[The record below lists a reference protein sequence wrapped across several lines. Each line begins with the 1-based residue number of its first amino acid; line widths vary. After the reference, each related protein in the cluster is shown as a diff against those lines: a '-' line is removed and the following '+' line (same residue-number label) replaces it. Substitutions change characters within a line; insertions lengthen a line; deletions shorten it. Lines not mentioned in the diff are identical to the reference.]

1 MNQVG
6 KNFAYQ
12 IVYRVITIL
21 TPLVTSPILSRA
33 LGAEKLGL
41 FSATLAFVS
50 YFQLISMLGVENY
63 GNRSIAAVQGDRAS
77 QQKLFWNIYA
87 VQVLSSLIA
96 IALYAFS
103 FLFIAK
109 ERILICALQGMW
121 LIGSL
126 LNINWFFFGTEQFKL
141 TVTRNI
147 IVKVLTVLL
156 IVLFVRKPD
165 DVLIYVII
173 MSGDAVLSNLVV
185 WPFLRKNIE
194 FEKPKLSLMCEHL
207 KPVLILF
214 IPILAMSVFHIMDK
228 TMLDWLSTET
238 DVGYYYSADK
248 VINIPLSIITALGT
262 VMLPR
267 VSNEYSKGNLN
278 GVQNMLRKSTE
289 LTVFM
294 TCAVGIG
301 IAAIANEFVPWF
313 FGSGFEPCV
322 QLVYWFVPILFA
334 KAIGDL
340 IRTQYMIPAKMD
352 RLYTIAIFIGA
363 GVNLIANFFLI
374 SRFGA
379 LGAVLGTLL
388 AELAVTLFELIC
400 TRDQI
405 QFGRYIL
412 DNCLY
417 LLPAGGM
424 LFIVRRIAQALG
436 LPTVLQLLCMIGAG
450 GLVYMIIS
458 YAIWKI
464 KKDSIFVEMIAK
476 KAQK

>member
-1 MNQVG
+1 MNQVR

-77 QQKLFWNIYA
+77 QQKLFWNIYS

-109 ERILICALQGMW
+109 ERILISALQGIW

-173 MSGDAVLSNLVV
+173 MSGDTVLSNLMV
-185 WPFLRKNIE
+185 WSFLRRNIS
-194 FEKPKLSLMCEHL
+194 FEKPKLSLMCEHM
-207 KPVLILF
+207 KPILILF
-214 IPILAMSVFHIMDK
+214 VPILAMSVFHIMDK

-238 DVGYYYSADK
+238 DVGY
-248 VINIPLSIITALGT
+248 
-262 VMLPR
+262 
-267 VSNEYSKGNLN
+267 
-278 GVQNMLRKSTE
+278 
-289 LTVFM
+289 
-294 TCAVGIG
+294 
-301 IAAIANEFVPWF
+301 
-313 FGSGFEPCV
+313 
-322 QLVYWFVPILFA
+322 
-334 KAIGDL
+334 
-340 IRTQYMIPAKMD
+340 
-352 RLYTIAIFIGA
+352 
-363 GVNLIANFFLI
+363 
-374 SRFGA
+374 
-379 LGAVLGTLL
+379 
-388 AELAVTLFELIC
+388 
-400 TRDQI
+400 
-405 QFGRYIL
+405 
-412 DNCLY
+412 
-417 LLPAGGM
+417 
-424 LFIVRRIAQALG
+424 
-436 LPTVLQLLCMIGAG
+436 
-450 GLVYMIIS
+450 
-458 YAIWKI
+458 
-464 KKDSIFVEMIAK
+464 
-476 KAQK
+476 